1 MKAETVE
8 KFYIVNGRL
17 ESTKDIEIF
26 KKIEKPPIYEVLRV
40 IDGIPLFLE
49 DHLNR
54 MILSSNVVDYKI
66 ERTSKEIEEDIKH
79 LILENQIKNQN
90 IKLLCTDIEKI
101 GQVFLIYFIKSF
113 YPPKEYYKEGID
125 TILFNHERDNPNA
138 KVQMTEFREEV
149 GKQLKEKQAFEAML
163 VTKEGYIL
171 EGSRSNMFFVK
182 GDNIYTGSKKDVLLG
197 ITRKYIFEVCDKLNI
212 KIIEENIHVNDLNK
226 VQGAFMSGTSVNV
239 LPISNVDNIKLDSV
253 NNKIIKAVNN
263 GYVNSMKEYILNK
276 KKDWK

>member
-17 ESTKDIEIF
+17 KSTKDIEIF

-66 ERTSKEIEEDIKH
+66 ERTIKEIEEDIKL
-79 LILENQIKNQN
+79 LILKNQIKNQN
-90 IKLLCTDIEKI
+90 IKLLCTDIKEV

-113 YPPKEYYKEGID
+113 YPSEEYYKEGVG
-125 TILFNHERDNPNA
+125 TILFNYERTNPNA
-138 KVQMTEFREEV
+138 KVQMTEFREKV
-149 GKQLKEKQAFEAML
+149 AKELEEKEAFEAML
-163 VTKEGYIL
+163 VNKEGYIL

-182 GDNIYTGSKKDVLLG
+182 GDKIYTGSKKDVLLG
-197 ITRKYIFEVCDKLNI
+197 ITRKHILEVCDKLNI
-212 KIIEENIHVNDLNK
+212 KVIEENIHVEDLDK

-239 LPISNVDNIKLDSV
+239 LPISNVDDIKFDSV

-263 GYVNSMKEYILNK
+263 GYVNSMKEYIINK
-276 KKDWK
+276 KKV